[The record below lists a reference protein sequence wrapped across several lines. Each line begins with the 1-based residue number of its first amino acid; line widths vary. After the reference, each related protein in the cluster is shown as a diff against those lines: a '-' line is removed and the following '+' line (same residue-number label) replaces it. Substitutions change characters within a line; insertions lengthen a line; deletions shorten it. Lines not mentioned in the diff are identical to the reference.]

1 MQQSRPQKSGQIQE
15 DQPIAMKANEL
26 AQVCSIERAVERIDE
41 KIEGGACP
49 TIWYRTSLFSP
60 STCIPENQFFY
71 S

>member
-41 KIEGGACP
+41 KIKGRVCP
-49 TIWYRTSLFSP
+49 TI
-60 STCIPENQFFY
+60 
-71 S
+71 